1 MKSKKYHVSFAP
13 PVSIFLISYL
23 CFGRKIF
30 FVLFREIRSKS
41 HEETRQFQENFEV
54 GWDWV
59 CILLRSSFILLR
71 SSLYFVEIEFVFCF
85 KVDRSISL
93 IRGPIPS
100 TVDVALG
107 VLFSIIRCTFVS
119 FFQVYMQ
126 TLISQCL
133 DSNFLTEIFSE
144 EGEDT
149 QIKLTEMQT
158 WIVLN
163 S

>member
-1 MKSKKYHVSFAP
+1 MY
-13 PVSIFLISYL
+13 
-23 CFGRKIF
+23 
-30 FVLFREIRSKS
+30 FVEIEF
-41 HEETRQFQENFEV
+41 H
-54 GWDWV
+54 
-59 CILLRSSFILLR
+59 
-71 SSLYFVEIEFVFCF
+71 FVEIEFVFCF

-93 IRGPIPS
+93 ICGPIPS

-149 QIKLTEMQT
+149 QIKLMEMQT

-163 S
+163 C